1 MRILIFG
8 LDKTLL
14 NNRGDKVGGDA
25 LSRHIKYAQSFD
37 HIDVVVP
44 TKKGFQ
50 KSEPDP
56 KLTLW
61 PTNSKHAMFY
71 LWDLFFVAR
80 KITKS
85 NYVSLIVSQEA
96 TFLGLVAWILSR
108 KIRVPLLA
116 HFHGDVF
123 VKKPETRF
131 PFVAKILAKFI
142 ARRAFRI
149 RCVSQL
155 LKEKLINMGIREE
168 KIRVISTPVDLDQFA
183 MADEK
188 KVQKIKEKFN
198 NKKIILFVGRF
209 VPIKNLPFLVDAF
222 YEVSKKISDVV
233 LALVG
238 SGQEEDAL
246 KEKVKTL
253 GLEGKVFFEGEI
265 GHDALPA
272 YYVACDIFALTS
284 TSEAFGKVLV
294 EAAMAQK
301 PAVSAVSVG
310 PKEII
315 VDGENGF
322 LINQGD
328 ISNFSEK
335 LVYLLMN
342 NEARIRMGQKAKTLV
357 QERYGKNHEKIINFW
372 QEIVS
377 KYKITHPLKVLMVT
391 RKVDKDD
398 ALAGFT
404 YRWIKEISLR
414 VSKLEVICL
423 EKGNSSGL
431 PENVSVNSMGKEK
444 GRGRLSVLFHYIW
457 LLIKILPKVGVVFS
471 HQNPEYAGVA
481 GPLACLFG
489 KKIVIWYTHGSVPFH
504 LRFAEFW
511 SSAIMT
517 ASSESF
523 RLKTKKPL
531 YVMGHGVADEFFKVQ
546 PHFSAENHHLL
557 AVGRLSPRKNY
568 ETLLLAIK
576 KLKEENFSVKLDI
589 IGEEGLASQ
598 KDYAQYLHD
607 FILQNNLQDAV
618 KFLGAVPNSD
628 MPKTYSKYNLLV
640 HPSLTGSLDKVV
652 LEAASSGLAALTSG
666 QSYNGLQKPF
676 ANILTFPEN
685 NSDILAEKIKSFM
698 NLPAEKKQEIS
709 KYIIKFIK
717 DNHSLEKLSEKI
729 EGVLEMFRD

>member
-14 NNRGDKVGGDA
+14 NNKGDKVGGDA
-25 LSRHIKYAQSFD
+25 LSRHIEYAQSFD

-50 KSEPDP
+50 KNEPDP
-56 KLTLW
+56 KLTVW
-61 PTNSKHAMFY
+61 PTNSRHAIFY

-85 NYVSLIVSQEA
+85 NYVNLIVSQEA

-108 KIRVPLLA
+108 KIHVPLLV

-123 VKKPETRF
+123 VKNPETRF
-131 PFVAKILAKFI
+131 PFIAKILARFI
-142 ARRAFRI
+142 ARRAFGI
-149 RCVSQL
+149 RCASWL
-155 LKEKLINMGIREE
+155 LKEKLINMGITGE
-168 KIRVISTPVDLDQFA
+168 KIKVISTPVDLEQFSK
-183 MADEK
+183 ADEK
-188 KVQKIKEKFN
+188 KVKKIKKKFG
-198 NKKIILFVGRF
+198 NKKTILFVGRF
-209 VPIKNLPFLVDAF
+209 VPIKNLSFLVDAF
-222 YEVSKKISDVV
+222 REVSKKISDVV
-233 LALVG
+233 LVLVG
-238 SGQEEDAL
+238 SGQEEGVL
-246 KEKVKTL
+246 REKVKIL
-253 GLEGKVFFEGEI
+253 GLNGKVFFEGEI
-265 GHDALPA
+265 GHDTLPV
-272 YYVACDIFALTS
+272 YYAACDIFALTS
-284 TSEAFGKVLV
+284 TSEAFGKVLI

-301 PAVSAVSVG
+301 PAVSVVSVG
-310 PKEII
+310 PQEII

-328 ISNFSEK
+328 IDNFSEK
-335 LVYLLMN
+335 LAYLLLN
-342 NEARIRMGQKAKTLV
+342 DKIRIHMGQKAKILT

-377 KYKITHPLKVLMVT
+377 KYKIAHPIKVLMVT

-404 YRWIKEISLR
+404 YRWIKEISPR

-431 PENVSVNSMGKEK
+431 PENVSLNSMGKEK
-444 GRGRLSVLFHYIW
+444 GRGRLGALFNYIW
-457 LLIKILPKVGVVFS
+457 LLVKILPKVDVVFS

-481 GPLACLFG
+481 GPLACLLG
-489 KKIVIWYTHGSVPFH
+489 KKIVIWYTHGSIPFN
-504 LRFAEFW
+504 LRFAVFW
-511 SSAIMT
+511 GSAIMT

-531 YVMGHGVADEFFKVQ
+531 YVMGHGVADEFFQTQ
-546 PHFSAENHHLL
+546 PHFSIEDHHLL

-589 IGEEGLASQ
+589 VGEEGLTSQ
-598 KDYAQYLHD
+598 KNYVQYLRD
-607 FILQNNLQDAV
+607 FIFQNNLQDAV
-618 KFLGAVPNSD
+618 NFLGAVPNSD
-628 MPKTYSKYNLLV
+628 MPKIYSKYNLLV

-652 LEAASSGLAALTSG
+652 LEAASLGLAALTSG
-666 QSYNGLQKPF
+666 QSYSEMQKPF
-676 ANILTFPEN
+676 VNILNFPEN
-685 NSDILAEKIKSFM
+685 NSDALAEKIKSFIS
-698 NLPAEKKQEIS
+698 LPIKKKQEIS
-709 KYIIKFIK
+709 EYIIKFTK
-717 DNHSLEKLSEKI
+717 NHHSLEKLSEKI
-729 EGVLEMFRD
+729 ESVLEMYTR